1 MDTRFWGPS
10 SWDLFHRIAV
20 HSSNPHEVLK
30 NIAEVLPCKF
40 CRNSTARFVKELPY
54 DSHNPAKWLY
64 DIHNKVNHKLRS
76 QSLKDP
82 KVVNPGPDPSF
93 EEVQKRFQSRS
104 LHELVGQE
112 FLLSVAVNFTPT
124 PKRIQI
130 QKRFLYNLSKAYPL
144 FETFLKQNP
153 PDFHKYSEWMNKFTK
168 ISIEKVKE
176 YKSKCKKGRTCRKPK
191 GGGRRLNH
199 AYTRRVLRKI

>member
-10 SWDLFHRIAV
+10 GWDLFHRISF

-40 CRNSTARFVKELPY
+40 CRNSTRRFVNELPY
-54 DSHNPAKWLY
+54 NKHNPAKWLY

-76 QSLKDP
+76 QCSTDP

-93 EEVQKRFQSRS
+93 EEVQKRFQSLS
-104 LHELVGQE
+104 LDELVGRE
-112 FLLSVAVNFTPT
+112 FLLSAAVNFTPT
-124 PKRIQI
+124 PRRIEI
-130 QKRFLYNLSKAYPL
+130 QKRFIHNLAKAYPL
-144 FETFLKQNP
+144 FQKFVKENP
-153 PDFHKYSEWMNKFTK
+153 PDFHKYPEWMNKFTK

-176 YKSKCKKGRTCRKPK
+176 YKSKCKKGKTCRKTK
-191 GGGRRLNH
+191 GGGRRI
-199 AYTRRVLRKI
+199 TRRYTQRALEKI